1 MSTPPS
7 PIWHPFTQHGLGDP
21 IPLIAR
27 AKDAKLYAADG
38 QSWIDAISSWW
49 VTTHG
54 HAHPR
59 IMAAIRDQSEK
70 LHPLIFAGW
79 TPEPAETLAAEF
91 IPHTPDPLTPP
102 FFNWKHHRVG
112 KSE

>member
-59 IMAAIRDQSEK
+59 IIAAIRSPPDKPDQ
-70 LHPLIFAGW
+70 LIFAGW
-79 TPEPAETLAAEF
+79 TPEPRETTAADVSST
-91 IPHTPDPLTPP
+91 TPDTHPRLLLDT
-102 FFNWKHHRVG
+102 NKHGRG
-112 KSE
+112 TQR